1 MPQAHQASSAAA
13 VPLESLSPA
22 EPRHPSTGSRIW
34 FTIAALMIYRLG
46 TYIPLPGIDP
56 SQWEQLF
63 GINSGGTLRIHRM
76 AIFALSIMPY
86 ISASILVG
94 LMATVSSGL
103 DKLKKEGER
112 GRKVINQYTRY
123 LTLLLAA
130 AQSYGIAV
138 GLEGFGQVVADP
150 GPLFRL
156 STVITLT
163 GGTMFLM
170 WLGELITSRGVGN
183 GIWLIVLSDVVIGL
197 PGAIASILELGRQGA
212 LSTGF
217 ILGLVLMTVVATA
230 FIVFMEGAQRRLLI
244 QYPERQ
250 IGDHMVEGQ
259 SSELSLKLNTPGVW
273 PPIVASSLLGL
284 PTAVAAFNYDRI
296 PDWFA
301 VITAQLG
308 YGRPLYL
315 VLYVALIVFFTFFY
329 TATAFDPAETAESL
343 KKHRGFI
350 PGIRPG
356 EPTADYIDDVLSRI
370 TVIGAAYLAVVCV
383 LPVLVL
389 RDAVPP
395 FYFGST
401 LLIIVISMLEL
412 LERTKTLFRVPP
424 ST

>member
-1 MPQAHQASSAAA
+1 
-13 VPLESLSPA
+13 
-22 EPRHPSTGSRIW
+22 
-34 FTIAALMIYRLG
+34 MIYRLG

-56 SQWEQLF
+56 SQVL
-63 GINSGGTLRIHRM
+63 GINSGSTLGTHRM

-86 ISASILVG
+86 ISASFLVG

-123 LTLLLAA
+123 LTILLAA
-130 AQSYGIAV
+130 MQSYGIAI
-138 GLEGFGQVVADP
+138 GLEGFGETVADP
-150 GPLFRL
+150 GFFFRI

-163 GGTMFLM
+163 GGTVFLM
-170 WLGELITSRGVGN
+170 WLGEQITSRGIGN
-183 GIWLIVLSDVVIGL
+183 GFWLIFLWDIVTELLGR
-197 PGAIASILELGRQGA
+197 IAGILEPGRQGA
-212 LSTGF
+212 LSTAI
-217 ILGLVLMTVVATA
+217 ILGLALMTVGATA
-230 FIVFMEGAQRRLLI
+230 FIVFMEGARRRLLI

-250 IGDHMVEGQ
+250 IGDHIVEGQ
-259 SSELSLKLNTPGVW
+259 SSDLSLKLNTPGVW
-273 PPIVASSLLGL
+273 PPIVASSLVLL
-284 PTAVAAFNYDRI
+284 PVTVANFNGGQV
-296 PDWFA
+296 PDWLA

-308 YGRPLYL
+308 YGRPLHL
-315 VLYVALIVFFTFFY
+315 VLYAALIVFLTFFY
-329 TATAFDPAETAESL
+329 TATAFDPAKIAESL

-370 TVIGAAYLAVVCV
+370 TVIGAAYLAAVCV

-389 RDAVPP
+389 RDAVPL

-401 LLIIVISMLEL
+401 LLIIVMSMLEL

-424 ST
+424 STLADAP